1 MKNVLIFLFIL
12 ILAPFPANAQ
22 FPDNENDIRWSL
34 YKNGPVKDKRGRS
47 GVYLPT
53 AFISDA
59 GLTFQSCISM
69 SLPYAIVEEMENDF
83 RMFAEEQKHPQV
95 YTSDD
100 TEKTRRTEKRLTIKR
115 TKTLEEEREK
125 IEEGSYTE
133 KSVALRKTFRYH
145 PEKNCNYTCN
155 ITVNWK
161 YSLKGVYYAKLSFSN
176 VSPSDGSCSGEIV
189 PSFSTNG
196 GFNFTA
202 SGDIRL
208 STPMY
213 NYDFTCDVNY
223 HTNGPKSIYVYSSF
237 KR

>member
-1 MKNVLIFLFIL
+1 MKKLMMWPVMALICASAFVLFGSCSGEENEENETAVSKADLLRLKAKEFAKKYNV
-12 ILAPFPANAQ
+12 
-22 FPDNENDIRWSL
+22 R
-34 YKNGPVKDKRGRS
+34 
-47 GVYLPT
+47 
-53 AFISDA
+53 
-59 GLTFQSCISM
+59 M
-69 SLPYAIVEEMENDF
+69 SLNEDNIEYLTETLSVEEMENDF

-145 PEKNCNYTCN
+145 PEKNCNYTCD

-161 YSLKGVYYAKLSFSN
+161 YSLKGVDYAKLSFSN